1 MEISSTLS
9 LIVLLL
15 VLGALAVVIFLLT
28 RKKDDVSS
36 REQQRLFEEMK
47 REVEQIR
54 GEMKGSLEKNLEF
67 VQRHSEQSNKTIANA
82 SKQSNMMF
90 ADITKIVAEVT
101 GKLEKVESSNKQVVG
116 FTEQLQNLQQVLT
129 NPKHRGVLGEYYLES
144 LLQNVLPAKNF
155 QMQYKFADGEA
166 VDAAIFVGDKVIPID
181 SKFSLENYN
190 RLRQEDDDERRVKL
204 EQQFKAD
211 LKKRIDETSKY
222 IRPDENTF
230 DFAFMFIPAEGIYYD
245 LLVSQVGAVKVSA
258 RDLLEYAFEKR
269 VLIVSPNSF
278 YAYLQTVLQGLRA
291 LSIEESAK
299 EIRKNVEQLGKHLAQ
314 YETYMQKLGNNLGT
328 SINMYNQ
335 AYKEFGKVDKDVMRI
350 TGEKVG
356 VEPVQLDKPQVTTE

>member
-1 MEISSTLS
+1 MEIAST
-9 LIVLLL
+9 IFLL
-15 VLGALAVVIFLLT
+15 VLFLVLIGLGVVIFLLL
-28 RKKDDVSS
+28 RKKQDDGS
-36 REQQRLFEEMK
+36 RHEQERMFDEMK
-47 REVEQIR
+47 REMQEIK

-67 VQRHSEQSNKTIANA
+67 VQKHSEQSNRTISDA

-90 ADITKIVAEVT
+90 ADITKVVAEVT

-129 NPKHRGVLGEYYLES
+129 NPKHRGVLGEYYLET

-155 QMQYKFADGEA
+155 EMQYKFADGEA
-166 VDAAIFVGDKVIPID
+166 VDAAVFVGDKVIPVD

-190 RLRQEDDDERRVKL
+190 RLRQEEDDERRVKL
-204 EQQFKAD
+204 EAQFKTD

-222 IRPDENTF
+222 IRPSEDTF

-245 LLVSQVGAVKVSA
+245 LLVSQVGVVRVSTK
-258 RDLLEYAFEKR
+258 DLLEYAFEKR

-299 EIRKNVEQLGKHLAQ
+299 EIRKNVEQLGKHMQ
-314 YETYMQKLGNNLGT
+314 TYEVYIQKLGNNLGT
-328 SINMYNQ
+328 SVSMYNQ
-335 AYKEFGKVDKDVMRI
+335 AYKELGKVDKDVMKI
-350 TGEKVG
+350 TGEKMG
-356 VEPVQLDKPQVTTE
+356 TDPVKLDKPHMEE